1 MLRTLVWEAAATGA
15 GAAGK
20 GAPPPDAGIANG
32 SPPETAGIHIASS
45 LPAPVSPD
53 GWTPGKGENK
63 GQGALPPFCREV
75 DDPTE
80 ISDLL
85 DAPGHHLWLDLT
97 APSAEELRLIAEE
110 FSLHP
115 LAVEDAAEHSQRPK
129 IEQYDGFYLMVIF
142 AISADP
148 EHRDGGDNAP
158 VQGQLAGTKVR
169 LHEID
174 LFFGERFLI
183 TVHQEPVPL
192 FEALAGRWR
201 QNRRVLDEGIGVLV
215 YTLLDAVVDAYFPI
229 LDGIVDRIETL
240 EETLF
245 TEVESGGRTAEPGDV
260 RDLFQVK
267 KDLLQMRRVVAPERD
282 AMLVLTRQEAKLF
295 DRRIAVYFQDVYDH
309 IVHLT
314 DTIDVYQ
321 DLLTNALDSYLAIVS
336 NNLNQVMK
344 TLTALTVILM
354 VPTLVAGIYGMN
366 FEQMPELTWTY
377 GYPLALGIMG
387 LAGAGLF
394 VYFRRK
400 GWI

>member
-1 MLRTLVWEAAATGA
+1 MLKTLVWDAAPPASTDGA
-15 GAAGK
+15 GPREQAGGGVGPRAPGVEGIE
-20 GAPPPDAGIANG
+20 GAPAGDKTFLGGAGQGGNG
-32 SPPETAGIHIASS
+32 AGQPG
-45 LPAPVSPD
+45 LPA
-53 GWTPGKGENK
+53 
-63 GQGALPPFCREV
+63 FCREL

-85 DAPGHHLWLDLT
+85 ASPGHYLWLDLT
-97 APSAEELRLIAEE
+97 APSRDELRLIAEE

-142 AISADP
+142 AITRDAGPEAD
-148 EHRDGGDNAP
+148 DF
-158 VQGQLAGTKVR
+158 AGTRVR

-174 LFFGERFLI
+174 LFIGERYLI
-183 TVHQEPVPL
+183 TVHQEPFPL
-192 FEALAGRWR
+192 FEALADRWR

-229 LDGIVDRIETL
+229 LDGIVDRIEAL
-240 EETLF
+240 EEALF
-245 TEVESGGRTAEPGDV
+245 AGSEPRRGATETVDV
-260 RDLFQVK
+260 RELFRVK

-282 AMLVLTRQEAKLF
+282 SLLVLTRQEAHLF
-295 DRRIAVYFQDVYDH
+295 DRRIALYFQDVYDH
-309 IVHLT
+309 VLRLT
-314 DTIDVYQ
+314 DTIDTYQ

-354 VPTLVAGIYGMN
+354 VPTLIAGIYGMN
-366 FEQMPELTWTY
+366 FEQMPELRWTY
-377 GYPLALGIMG
+377 GYPLALGMMG
-387 LAGAGLF
+387 LTAAGLF
-394 VYFRRK
+394 LYFRRK

>member
-1 MLRTLVWEAAATGA
+1 V
-15 GAAGK
+15 
-20 GAPPPDAGIANG
+20 
-32 SPPETAGIHIASS
+32 
-45 LPAPVSPD
+45 
-53 GWTPGKGENK
+53 GE
-63 GQGALPPFCREV
+63 
-75 DDPTE
+75 
-80 ISDLL
+80 
-85 DAPGHHLWLDLT
+85 
-97 APSAEELRLIAEE
+97 
-110 FSLHP
+110 
-115 LAVEDAAEHSQRPK
+115 
-129 IEQYDGFYLMVIF
+129 
-142 AISADP
+142 
-148 EHRDGGDNAP
+148 
-158 VQGQLAGTKVR
+158 QLAGAKVR

-174 LFFGERFLI
+174 LFIGERYLI
-183 TVHQEPVPL
+183 TVHEEPVPL
-192 FEALAGRWR
+192 FETLAGRWR

-215 YTLLDAVVDAYFPI
+215 YTLLDAIVDAYFPI

-240 EETLF
+240 EEALF
-245 TEVESGGRTAEPGDV
+245 TEAERGGRPAEPGDV

-267 KDLLQMRRVVAPERD
+267 KDLLQMRRVIAPERD

-295 DRRIAVYFQDVYDH
+295 DRRVAVYFQDVYDH

-354 VPTLVAGIYGMN
+354 VPTLIAGVYGMN
-366 FEQMPELTWTY
+366 FEQMPELHWAH
-377 GYPLALGIMG
+377 GYPLALALMA

>member
-1 MLRTLVWEAAATGA
+1 MLRTLVWEAGATGA
-15 GAAGK
+15 GKASRSGNGAPRDAGGIQVASPLPPLAADQGWAPGKAGK
-20 GAPPPDAGIANG
+20 GGDA
-32 SPPETAGIHIASS
+32 
-45 LPAPVSPD
+45 
-53 GWTPGKGENK
+53 
-63 GQGALPPFCREV
+63 ALPPFCREV

-85 DAPGHHLWLDLT
+85 EAPDHYLWLDLT
-97 APSAEELRLIAEE
+97 SPSAEELRLIAEE

-129 IEQYDGFYLMVIF
+129 IEQYDGFYLMVVF
-142 AISADP
+142 AITAGAEDGTSADA
-148 EHRDGGDNAP
+148 EGH
-158 VQGQLAGTKVR
+158 LTGTKVR

-174 LFFGERFLI
+174 LFIGERYLI
-183 TVHQEPVPL
+183 TVHDEPVPL
-192 FEALAGRWR
+192 FESLAGRWR

-229 LDGIVDRIETL
+229 LDGIVDRIEAL

-245 TEVESGGRTAEPGDV
+245 TDAENGGRPADPRDV
-260 RDLFQVK
+260 HDLFQVK

-282 AMLVLTRQEAKLF
+282 AMLVLTRQEARLF
-295 DRRIAVYFQDVYDH
+295 DRRISIYFQDVYDH

-354 VPTLVAGIYGMN
+354 VPTLIAGVYGMN
-366 FEQMPELTWTY
+366 FEQMPELRWTY
-377 GYPLALGIMG
+377 GYPLALGMMG